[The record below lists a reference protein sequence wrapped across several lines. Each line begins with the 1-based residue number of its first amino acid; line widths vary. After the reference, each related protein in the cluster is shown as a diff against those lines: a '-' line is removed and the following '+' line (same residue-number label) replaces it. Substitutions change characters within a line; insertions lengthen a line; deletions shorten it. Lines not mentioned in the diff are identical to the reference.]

1 VETANF
7 NYLAGGFGTSQG
19 LFSKGNF
26 NVDDRTDS
34 IDFSVFR
41 EYYGVQLPESNQAQ
55 QTNRIAVT

>member
-7 NYLAGGFGTSQG
+7 NYLAGGFGKSRG

-55 QTNRIAVT
+55 QTNRIAVA